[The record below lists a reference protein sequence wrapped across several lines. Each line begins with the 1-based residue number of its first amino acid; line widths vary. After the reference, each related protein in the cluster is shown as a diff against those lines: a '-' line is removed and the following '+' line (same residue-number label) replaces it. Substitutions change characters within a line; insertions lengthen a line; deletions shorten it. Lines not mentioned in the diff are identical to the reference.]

1 MALASRRFR
10 TFNHE
15 ANLCIGTKIVNIGLA
30 VDRAMRPANRVSRPR
45 GRCGWKERRFYGFS
59 EPKRCSDLAV
69 CPILLFSQFLPS
81 GLTLLVPP
89 EILANINTLVFLDSL
104 VTDIAGIA
112 FHLLEKG
119 LLIVRSL

>member
-1 MALASRRFR
+1 MWVERKEVLRILGAEKLLRFGGVSYLAFQ
-10 TFNHE
+10 
-15 ANLCIGTKIVNIGLA
+15 
-30 VDRAMRPANRVSRPR
+30 PVS
-45 GRCGWKERRFYGFS
+45 
-59 EPKRCSDLAV
+59 
-69 CPILLFSQFLPS
+69 PS